1 MCSLAN
7 VPIHPHK
14 SLHWHLSKRI
24 LKIRGIYQL
33 LLFLSVVVFIGL
45 TPTQTHAQ
53 QDTTTVAQDT
63 VKNVPYKPSRRP
75 TFKLRDRYGDPFS
88 TPVTKS
94 PLFLKDPTKLTF
106 EVNYDS
112 GVNYTVYEKIGEL
125 NFRPVTQMTFEEF
138 KAFQER
144 QLLTGY
150 WKGKSRGMDGESA
163 VTSRGLIPK
172 IFISP
177 VLDKLF
183 GGSYVELIPRGFVT
197 LDFGGSFQRI
207 SNPAIPIRQ
216 QRNGGFEFDQQI
228 NMSVTGK
235 VGEKLTVNA
244 NFDNNNSFDF
254 QNNMKVEY
262 TGFKEEILK
271 KIEIGNV
278 SLPLNNTLIQG
289 SQNLFGIKT
298 QMQFGKLFVTS
309 IASTQ
314 RGKVES
320 ITIPTGS
327 GGQGRPL
334 ELIASLYDE
343 SRHFF
348 LGHFFRDNYEAWT
361 RNTPQIISGVNITRV
376 EVYIINRSVETQT
389 LRTVVGLA
397 DLGEPRVIYNSNP
410 LLVSPTGFTT
420 ANDNRANTLFS
431 NIVGLGVR
439 ANDDIINALQGAQYE
454 NGTDFERING
464 ARRLAPTEFT
474 FHKQLGYLTLSRKLQ
489 SDEALAVAY
498 EYTYNGRTFKV
509 GELSEDYANLG
520 TSEVVFLKLL
530 RSRNYFPTNSQG
542 RTLPM
547 WDLMMK
553 NIYSLNVN
561 QFTRE
566 GFELRIIYRDDKTGI
581 DNPQL
586 QDGTVARNRQLIEIL
601 GLDRLNPVNDPP
613 GDGNFDFIEGL
624 TVNTQSGLIIF
635 PYLEPFNTPLREAFI
650 NEPNRDFMIKKYV
663 FDTLYRIPKA
673 QAERFTTK
681 NKFYLVGKY
690 SAAGSSNEI
699 MIPGFGVSPGSVRL
713 YAGGTPLIEQQD
725 FVVDYTFGR
734 ITILNESILNS
745 GKVITVDYEQS
756 DPFAFQT
763 RSLLGSRFDYK
774 LSDDVNFGSTIL
786 YYNERP
792 LISRNLIGTEPARN
806 VQYGFDFN
814 IRKDSR
820 LLTKWIDALPG
831 IQTKETSTINI
842 NAEFAQLIPGTS
854 NIVDG
859 TGTAYIDDFENTATP
874 YSLMSPIAWKLAS
887 VPKTDNPTQ
896 YDPTGGAS
904 RDIRAGD
911 KRAKLAWYQVDNQFY
926 REGGQFKPG
935 NITNADLQNHYMRAV
950 DPQEIFPKRNRTQGN
965 FFEQILDVAYYPR
978 ERGPYNYNTNL
989 ILNTDTESVEFN
1001 PNAVD
1006 IKKNWAGITTAIR
1019 TEVDFN
1025 KANIEYIEFWLLDPF
1040 IEGPNGRVVVN
1051 KNQAANNTTGGK
1063 LIFHLGNVSEDVLR
1077 DSRHAFENGLPPD
1090 GNPAS
1095 ASESPWGIVTNQS
1108 YLTNA
1113 FDNSPASRANQD
1125 VGLDGISDTKEEEK
1139 FRDVFLNA
1147 IGDPQVQGIVRTDPS
1162 ADNFTYFLGR
1172 DLDNANAKILERYRN
1187 FNGQEGNTPITGNDV
1202 IARSGSPYP
1211 DNEDLNAD
1219 NTISE
1224 LEEYYEY
1231 SIDLNSSNLSVGKE
1245 YIVDKITV
1253 SPTGN
1258 PDQVTWYLFRIPI
1271 QQFKNKF
1278 GNISGFTSIRY
1289 ARMILTDFQD
1299 PVVLRFANFRMV
1311 GSRWLKYDRSLKDGG
1326 LVDDPEPGADNF
1338 TLSVVNIEENSQGDI
1353 ANGKSPY
1360 VVPPGFIRDRDN
1372 TSSVARQLN
1381 EQSVQMCVDGL
1392 EDGDARAIYKLVGMD
1407 FFNYGRVK
1415 MFVHANSNDADDDA
1429 LSVFMRL
1436 GTDYDENYYEVEIPL
1451 KITPAA
1457 NTSDRAIWPEENEFD
1472 FSLNDLYA
1480 LKVFRDR
1487 NNISLDEVYTKETP
1501 VGRHT
1506 IRIIGRPD
1514 LTQVKMLM
1522 IGVRNPRT
1530 ADKRSY
1536 SVCVWANELR
1546 LTDFD
1551 RTAGWAVNTS
1561 ISSKLADFAT
1571 VTGSLR
1577 YTTFGFGG
1585 VSSKISERTR
1595 DETTSYD
1602 ITANINVDKFFLS
1615 NTGIKIPLLLSY
1627 ENTTINPQFDPANP
1641 DLRIDAALK
1650 SFNTDQERE
1659 AYKKLIQDRR
1669 QVRSLNFT
1677 NVRKVKLNPQAK
1689 VNLWDVE
1696 NLSFNYSYSEATQR
1710 SFTIDE
1716 SIRRLYRGG
1725 AAYNFS
1731 PKATGIEPFKSAKGL
1746 KSPYLKLIKDFNFSL
1761 LPNNILVRGDLER
1774 SFVKN
1779 VYRNSLSSSA
1789 PQYQKYFVFN
1799 RQYNVRWNLT
1809 KSLSLDYSARANAII
1824 DEPDGE
1830 GKEVNDALRKGV
1842 RNFGRMKNYDQ
1853 NITFNYVLPLDKI
1866 PFTDWLNVDYRHQL
1880 NYNWRSGPLNFKDTD
1895 PKRPIT
1901 DLPDSLD
1908 FKHTIQNSRD
1918 RTVSGRIDMTKLYN
1932 KFKFLKEINTPPK
1945 PIVPG
1950 RQPVTK
1956 QPDTVKVTPPLVKTF
1971 FRTLMSLRSIN
1982 GSYTVTE
1989 GTTLPGFDPTPTLFG
2004 MNDFGAPG
2012 WKFILGSQ
2020 NPNIRYKAAENGWLV
2035 QGSSLTTPFSQSKT
2049 RSIAGRANIEP
2060 SSDFKIQLDVKKDV
2074 SDSYQEIF
2082 RYDPDN
2088 NLYQSLNPSRVGN
2101 YKISI
2106 LAINTS
2112 FDPTNQKINS
2122 KVFNQFER
2130 NLDVIT
2136 ERFNTI
2142 TPGAEYDT
2150 TGQDVT
2156 IAAFI
2161 AAYTGKSASTVNLSP
2176 FPKTPLPNW
2185 RIDYTGLTKI
2195 PAFKNVFQAITISH
2209 AYSASYSVL
2218 NYSNSLQY
2226 ADPGKVGIGVPI
2238 ERYNNGVFGQVI
2250 DGRVVPI
2257 YVISQV
2263 LISEQF
2269 APLIGVNVRT
2279 KNRLTVRADYKTK
2292 RDLALNVSNA
2302 QVTEAISK
2310 DVSFEL
2316 GYTKNNM
2323 RLPIKSQGR
2332 TLVLKND
2339 VTFRMNLTVSDSKTI
2354 QRKIDELNAV
2364 TAGNINFQ
2372 LRPNISYIVNQKLS
2386 IQMYFER
2393 TVNDPAIS
2401 SSFRRAT
2408 TRFGGQIRFSLAQ

>member
-1 MCSLAN
+1 MFSLAN

-14 SLHWHLSKRI
+14 SLHWPMNKRTKRGAQSSLFFFFLI
-24 LKIRGIYQL
+24 LWGCL
-33 LLFLSVVVFIGL
+33 AFSTVEVM
-45 TPTQTHAQ
+45 AQ
-53 QDTTTVAQDT
+53 NDTSAVKQDT
-63 VKNVPYKPSRRP
+63 VKNLPYKSSRKP
-75 TFKLRDRYGDPFS
+75 TFKLKDRYGDPFS
-88 TPVTKS
+88 SPGSKS

-106 EVNYDS
+106 DVNYDS
-112 GVNYTVYEKIGEL
+112 TINYTVYEKIGGL
-125 NFRPVTQMTFEEF
+125 DFRPATQMSFQEF
-138 KAFQER
+138 KAYQER

-150 WKGKSRGMDGESA
+150 WKGKSRSMDGESA
-163 VTSRGLIPK
+163 VSSRGLIPK

-197 LDFGGSFQRI
+197 LDFGASFQRI

-289 SQNLFGIKT
+289 SQNLFGVKT

-320 ITIPTGS
+320 INIPGGS
-327 GGQGRPL
+327 GGGQGRPL
-334 ELIASLYDE
+334 ELIASSYDE

-376 EVYIINRSVETQT
+376 EVYLINRSVETQT

-397 DLGEPRVIYNSNP
+397 DLGEPRVIYNTSKVN
-410 LLVSPTGFTT
+410 STGLTN
-420 ANDNRANTLFS
+420 ANDNGANNLFAD
-431 NIVGLGVR
+431 ILALGVR
-439 ANDDIINALQGAQYE
+439 EKEDISNALQNAQYE
-454 NGTDFERING
+454 NGTDFEKING
-464 ARRLAPTEFT
+464 ARRLSPTEYT

-498 EYTYNGRTFKV
+498 EYTYNGKTYKV
-509 GELSEDYANLG
+509 GELSEDYANLA
-520 TSEVVFLKLL
+520 TSEVVFLKML
-530 RSRNYFPTNSQG
+530 RSRNYFPTNSTG
-542 RTLPM
+542 KTLPM

-553 NIYSLNVN
+553 NIYSLNVS

-566 GFELRIIYRDDKTGI
+566 GFELRVIYRDDKTGI

-586 QDGTVARNRQLIEIL
+586 QEGTIARNRQLIEIL

-635 PYLEPFNTPLREAFI
+635 PYLEPFNTPLREAFKD
-650 NEPNRDFMIKKYV
+650 EPNRDFMIKKYL
-663 FDTLYRIPKA
+663 FDTLYRVTKA
-673 QAERFTTK
+673 QAERFATK

-699 MIPGFGVSPGSVRL
+699 MIPGFGVSPGSVRV

-734 ITILNESILNS
+734 VTILNDAILNS
-745 GKVITVDYEQS
+745 GKNITVDYEQS

-774 LSDDVNFGSTIL
+774 LSDDINFGSTIL

-806 VQYGFDFN
+806 VLYGFDFN
-814 IRKDSR
+814 VRKDSR

-831 IQTKETSTINI
+831 IQTKEKSNVNI
-842 NAEFAQLIPGTS
+842 NAEFAQLLPGTS

-859 TGTAYIDDFENTATP
+859 KGTAYIDDFENTATP
-874 YSLMSPIAWKLAS
+874 YSLMSPLSWKLAS
-887 VPKTDNPTQ
+887 VPDGDNPLRF
-896 YDPTGGAS
+896 DPSGGKPD
-904 RDIRAGD
+904 DIRAGF

-965 FFEQILDVAYYPR
+965 FFEQILDVAFYPK
-978 ERGPYNYNTNL
+978 ERGPYNYNPQLQLNSLTN
-989 ILNTDTESVEFN
+989 NVEIDAD
-1001 PNAVD
+1001 PRD
-1006 IKKNWAGITTAIR
+1006 NWAGITTAIR

-1040 IEGPNGRVVVN
+1040 IEGPNGRVVVKGN
-1051 KNQAANNTTGGK
+1051 DGANNTTGGK
-1063 LIFHLGNVSEDVLR
+1063 LIFHLGNVSEDILR
-1077 DSRHAFENGLPPD
+1077 DSKHAFENGLPPD
-1090 GNPAS
+1090 GNLTLAD
-1095 ASESPWGIVTNQS
+1095 ETNLGYVTRQS

-1113 FDNSPASRANQD
+1113 FDNATASRANQD
-1125 VGLDGISDTKEEEK
+1125 VGLDGIADSNEKVKFSDT
-1139 FRDVFLNA
+1139 FLNL
-1147 IGDPQVQGIVRTDPS
+1147 IDPGVRTVVEADPS
-1162 ADNFTYFLGR
+1162 GDDFRYFLGNG
-1172 DLDNANAKILERYRN
+1172 LDVENAKILERYKN

-1231 SIDLNSSNLSVGKE
+1231 SIDLNTSNLSVGKE

-1253 SPTGN
+1253 NPVGN
-1258 PDQVTWYLFRIPI
+1258 PDQVTWYLFRIPV
-1271 QQFKNKF
+1271 QQFQNKF

-1311 GSRWLKYDRSLKDGG
+1311 GSRWLKYETSLKDGG
-1326 LVDDPEPGADNF
+1326 LIDDPEPGADNF

-1381 EQSVQMCVDGL
+1381 EQSVQMCVTGL
-1392 EDGDARAIYKLVGMD
+1392 EDGDARAIYKNVSMD

-1415 MFVHANSNDADDDA
+1415 MFVHANSNDAQDDD

-1457 NTSDRAIWPEENEFD
+1457 NTSDRAIWPEENEFN
-1472 FSLNDLYA
+1472 FELNDLYS
-1480 LKVFRDR
+1480 LKTFRDR
-1487 NNISLDEVYTKETP
+1487 ERISLDEVYTKETP

-1506 IRIIGRPD
+1506 LRIIGRPD
-1514 LTQVKMLM
+1514 LTQVKVLM
-1522 IGVRNPRT
+1522 IGIRNKRT
-1530 ADKRSY
+1530 PDKRSY

-1551 RTAGWAVNTS
+1551 RTPGWAVNTS
-1561 ISSKLADFAT
+1561 LSTKIADVAT
-1571 VTGSLR
+1571 ITGSLR
-1577 YTTFGFGG
+1577 YTTFGFGA
-1585 VSSKISERTR
+1585 VSSKIGERTR
-1595 DETTSYD
+1595 DETTAYD
-1602 ITANINVDKFFLS
+1602 VTANINVDKFFLS
-1615 NTGIKIPLLLSY
+1615 NTGIKIPMLLSY

-1650 SFNTDQERE
+1650 SFTDDKQRE
-1659 AYKKLIQDRR
+1659 EYKRRIQDRR
-1669 QVRSLNFT
+1669 QVRSINFT

-1731 PKATGIEPFKSAKGL
+1731 PKATGIEPFKNSTGL

-1761 LPNNILVRGDLER
+1761 LPDNILVRGDLER

-1779 VYRNSLSSSA
+1779 VYRNDLSSSA

-1799 RQYNVRWNLT
+1799 RQYNLRWNLT

-1824 DEPDGE
+1824 DEPEGE
-1830 GKEVNDALRKGV
+1830 GKEVNDALRKGLKD
-1842 RNFGRMKNYDQ
+1842 FGRMKNYDQ
-1853 NITFNYVLPLDKI
+1853 SITMNYVLPLDKI
-1866 PFTDWLNVDYRHQL
+1866 PFTDWLSAEYRHQL
-1880 NYNWRSGPLNFKDTD
+1880 NYNWRSGPLNFKDSD
-1895 PKRPIT
+1895 PNRPIT

-1918 RTVSGRIDMTKLYN
+1918 RTVSGRVDMSKLYN
-1932 KFKFLKEINTPPK
+1932 KIKFLKEINTPPK
-1945 PIVPG
+1945 SVAPG
-1950 RQPVTK
+1950 RQPVSR
-1956 QPDTVKVTPPLVKTF
+1956 QPDTVKVTPPLIKTF

-1982 GSYTVTE
+1982 GSYTITE
-1989 GTTLPGFDPTPTLFG
+1989 GTILPGFNAMPNLFG
-2004 MNDFGAPG
+2004 MDDGFGAPG
-2012 WKFILGSQ
+2012 WSFILGSQ

-2035 QGSSLTTPFSQSKT
+2035 QGSSLTTPFTQNKT
-2049 RSIAGRANIEP
+2049 RSLTGRANIDP
-2060 SSDFKIQLDVKKDV
+2060 NNDFKIQLDIKKDV
-2074 SDSYQEIF
+2074 TDSYQEIF

-2088 NLYQSLNPSRVGN
+2088 NQYQSLNPSRVGN

-2122 KVFNQFER
+2122 KVFDQFER

-2142 TPGAEYDT
+2142 NPGAEYDT

-2161 AAYTGKSASTVNLSP
+2161 AAYTGKSARTVNLSP

-2185 RIDYTGLTKI
+2185 RVDYTGLTKI
-2195 PAFKNVFQAITISH
+2195 PAFKDLFQAITISH

-2226 ADPGKVGIGVPI
+2226 SDPGKVGIGVPI
-2238 ERYNNGVFGQVI
+2238 ERYNNGVFGQII
-2250 DGRVVPI
+2250 DGRVVPV

-2323 RLPIKSQGR
+2323 RLPIRSQGR

-2339 VTFRMNLTVSDSKTI
+2339 VTFRMNMTVSDSKTI

-2364 TAGNINFQ
+2364 TAGNINIQ
-2372 LRPNISYIVNQKLS
+2372 IRPNVSYIVNQKLS

>member
-1 MCSLAN
+1 MSLFAN

-14 SLHWHLSKRI
+14 SLHWHQGKRI
-24 LKIRGIYQL
+24 LRNKSVYQI
-33 LLFLSVVVFIGL
+33 LLFFSIFVFIGL
-45 TPTQTHAQ
+45 VPHQTQAQ
-53 QDTTTVAQDT
+53 QDTTRVTQDT
-63 VKNVPYKPSRRP
+63 LKNVPYRPSRKP
-75 TFKLRDRYGDPFS
+75 TFRLRDRYGDPFS
-88 TPVTKS
+88 SPVTKS

-125 NFRPVTQMTFEEF
+125 NFRPVTEMTFDEF

-150 WKGKSRGMDGESA
+150 WKGKSRSMDGESA

-177 VLDKLF
+177 VLDRLF

-320 ITIPTGS
+320 INIPGGS
-327 GGQGRPL
+327 GGQGRPF
-334 ELIASLYDE
+334 ELIASGYDE

-376 EVYIINRSVETQT
+376 EVYIINRSAETQT

-397 DLGEPRVIYNSNP
+397 DLGEPRVIYNTNP
-410 LLVSPTGFTT
+410 LLVSPTGTT
-420 ANDNRANTLFS
+420 NANDNGANTLFA
-431 NIVGLGVR
+431 NILGLGVR
-439 ANDDIINALQGAQYE
+439 ANESIINALQSAQYE
-454 NGTDFERING
+454 NGTDYERING
-464 ARRLAPTEFT
+464 ARKLSPTEYT

-530 RSRNYFPTNSQG
+530 RSRNYYPTNSQG
-542 RTLPM
+542 KTLPM

-553 NIYSLNVN
+553 NIYTLNVS
-561 QFTRE
+561 QFTRD
-566 GFELRIIYRDDKTGI
+566 GFELRVIYRDDKTGI

-586 QDGTVARNRQLIEIL
+586 QEGTVARNRQLIEIL

-635 PYLEPFNTPLREAFI
+635 PYLEPFNTPLREAFRD
-650 NEPNRDFMIKKYV
+650 EPNRDFMIKKYV
-663 FDTLYRIPKA
+663 FDTLYRTTKA
-673 QAERFTTK
+673 QAELFATK
-681 NKFYLVGKY
+681 NKFYLLGRY
-690 SAAGSSNEI
+690 NAAGSSKEI
-699 MIPGFGVSPGSVRL
+699 MIPGFGVSPGSVRV

-734 ITILNESILNS
+734 VTILNDAILNS
-745 GKVITVDYEQS
+745 GKNITVDYEQS

-774 LSDDVNFGSTIL
+774 LSDDVNFGSTVL

-806 VQYGFDFN
+806 LQYGFDFN
-814 IRKDSR
+814 VRKDSR

-831 IQTKETSTINI
+831 IQTKETSSINI
-842 NAEFAQLIPGTS
+842 NAEFAQLVPGTS

-874 YSLMSPIAWKLAS
+874 YSLMSPLAWKLAS

-896 YDPTGGAS
+896 YDPSGGKQN
-904 RDIRAGD
+904 DVRAGF

-935 NITNADLQNHYMRAV
+935 NITNSDLQNHYMRAV
-950 DPQEIFPKRNRTQGN
+950 GPQEIFPKRNPTQGN
-965 FFEQILDVAYYPR
+965 FFEQILDVAYYPK
-978 ERGPYNYNTNL
+978 ERGPYNYSNQL
-989 ILNTDTESVEFN
+989 FN
-1001 PNAVD
+1001 NSGVAELPNPRE
-1006 IKKNWAGITTAIR
+1006 NWAGITTAIR

-1040 IEGPNGRVVVN
+1040 IEGPNGRVIV
-1051 KNQAANNTTGGK
+1051 KGTDGTNNTTGGK
-1063 LIFHLGNVSEDVLR
+1063 LIFHLGNVSEDVMR
-1077 DSRHAFENGLPPD
+1077 DSKHAFENGLPPD
-1090 GNPAS
+1090 GNPAL
-1095 ASESPWGIVTNQS
+1095 ADENAWGYVTRQS

-1113 FDNSPASRANQD
+1113 FDNNPAARANQD
-1125 VGLDGISDTKEEEK
+1125 VGLDGASNAEEFRK
-1139 FRDVFLNA
+1139 FLPLFDA
-1147 IGDPQVQGIVRTDPS
+1147 GVQILVEDDPS
-1162 ADNFTYFLGR
+1162 GDNFRYFLGG
-1172 DLDNANAKILERYRN
+1172 DFDNNNAKILERYKN

-1231 SIDLNSSNLSVGKE
+1231 SIDLNTSNLSVGRE

-1253 SPTGN
+1253 KPIDN
-1258 PDQVTWYLFRIPI
+1258 PDQVTWYLFRIPV

-1311 GSRWLKYDRSLKDGG
+1311 GSRWRKYTENLKDGG
-1326 LVDDPEPGADNF
+1326 LIDDPEPGADNF
-1338 TLSVVNIEENSQGDI
+1338 SLSVVNIEENSQGDI

-1381 EQSVQMCVDGL
+1381 EQSVQMCVNGL
-1392 EDGDARAIYKLVGMD
+1392 EDGDARAIFKNVGMD

-1415 MFVHANSNDADDDA
+1415 MFVHANSNDAEDDA

-1457 NTSDRAIWPEENEFD
+1457 NTSDRAIWPEENEFN
-1472 FSLNDLYA
+1472 FSLNDLY
-1480 LKVFRDR
+1480 KVKADRDSE
-1487 NNISLDEVYTKETP
+1487 NKSLDEIYTKVTP
-1501 VGRHT
+1501 VGKHT
-1506 IRIIGRPD
+1506 LRIIGRPD
-1514 LTQVKMLM
+1514 LTQVKVIM
-1522 IGVRNPRT
+1522 IGIRNPRSV
-1530 ADKRSY
+1530 DKRAY

-1561 ISSKLADFAT
+1561 ISTKLADFAT

-1577 YTTFGFGG
+1577 YTAFGFGG

-1602 ITANINVDKFFLS
+1602 VMANINVDKLFLS

-1627 ENTTINPQFDPANP
+1627 ENTTINPQYDPANP

-1650 SFNTDQERE
+1650 SFNTDQERD
-1659 AYKKLIQDRR
+1659 AYKRLIQDRR

-1696 NLSFNYSYSEATQR
+1696 NLSLNYSYSEATQR

-1731 PKATGIEPFKSAKGL
+1731 PKATGIEPFKNSKSL
-1746 KSPYLKLIKDFNFSL
+1746 SSPYLKLIKDFNFSL

-1824 DEPDGE
+1824 DEPEGE
-1830 GKEVNDALRKGV
+1830 GKEVNDALRRGV

-1853 NITFNYVLPLDKI
+1853 SVTMNYVLPLDKI
-1866 PFTDWLNVDYRHQL
+1866 PFTDYLTVDYRHQL
-1880 NYNWRSGPLNFKDTD
+1880 NYSWRAGPLNFKDTD
-1895 PKRPIT
+1895 PNRPIT

-1932 KFKFLKEINTPPK
+1932 KFKFLKEINTPPR
-1945 PIVPG
+1945 PVAPG

-1956 QPDTVKVTPPLVKTF
+1956 QPDTVRVTPPLVKTF
-1971 FRTLMSLRSIN
+1971 FRTLMALRSVN
-1982 GSYTVTE
+1982 GTYTVNE
-1989 GTTLPGFDPTPTLFG
+1989 GTILPGFDPTPTLFG
-2004 MNDFGAPG
+2004 MDQFGAPG
-2012 WKFILGSQ
+2012 WNFILGSQ
-2020 NPNIRYKAAENGWLV
+2020 NPNIRFKAAENGWLV
-2035 QGSSLTTPFSQSKT
+2035 QGTSLTTPFSQSKT
-2049 RSIAGRANIEP
+2049 RSITGRANIEP
-2060 SSDFKIQLDVKKDV
+2060 SNDFRIQLDIKKDV
-2074 SDSYQEIF
+2074 MDSYQEIF

-2088 NLYQSLNPSRVGN
+2088 NQYQSLNPSRVGN

-2112 FDPTNQKINS
+2112 FDPTNRKINS
-2122 KVFNQFER
+2122 RVFDKFER
-2130 NLDVIT
+2130 NLDIIT

-2161 AAYTGKSASTVNLSP
+2161 AAYTGKNARTVNLSP

-2185 RIDYTGLTKI
+2185 RVDYTGLTKI
-2195 PAFKNVFQAITISH
+2195 PAFKNLFQAITISH

-2226 ADPGKVGIGVPI
+2226 SDPGKVGIGVPI

-2250 DGRVVPI
+2250 DGRVVPV

-2292 RDLALNVSNA
+2292 RDLAMNVSNA

-2339 VTFRMNLTVSDSKTI
+2339 VTFRMNLTVTDAKTI
-2354 QRKIDELNAV
+2354 QRKIDELNTV
-2364 TAGNINFQ
+2364 TAGNVNFQ